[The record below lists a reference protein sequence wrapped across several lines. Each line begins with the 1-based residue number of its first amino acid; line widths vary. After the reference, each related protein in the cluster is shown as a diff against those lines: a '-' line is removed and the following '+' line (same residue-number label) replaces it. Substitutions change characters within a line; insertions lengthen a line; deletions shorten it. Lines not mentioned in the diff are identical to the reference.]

1 MLDRSTPLEP
11 KKILYFDH
19 KIFCKPQRFFYWQ
32 IWSQTMNITQKIDE
46 MIEERSLLKHPF
58 YQAWSDG
65 KLTKESLAGYSKEY
79 FQLVKEVPSFM
90 APIIQQAPESVV
102 KELVENQQEE
112 SDHIKPWIAFAGE
125 LGISEEELLS
135 YSGLPK
141 TRKAVS
147 DLNELMDTFEGGAC
161 AMYAFEKEIPKI
173 SQTKLDGLAEFYGM
187 TSDEATEYFKLH
199 TEADIRHAA
208 SWRNILE
215 KSSTDYDKLIE
226 IAEKSISAQNLLL
239 DSCFEEY
246 C

>member
-1 MLDRSTPLEP
+1 
-11 KKILYFDH
+11 
-19 KIFCKPQRFFYWQ
+19 
-32 IWSQTMNITQKIDE
+32 MNLTKRIDE

-58 YQAWSDG
+58 YQTWSDG
-65 KLTKESLAGYSKEY
+65 KLTKEALAGYSKEY
-79 FQLVKEVPSFM
+79 FQLVKAVPEFM
-90 APIIQQAPESVV
+90 APIIEKAPNSVV
-102 KELVENQQEE
+102 GELIENQQEE

-125 LGISEEELLS
+125 LGVSEEELTS
-135 YSGLPK
+135 YSGTEK

-147 DLNELMDTFEGGAC
+147 DLTALMDTFEGGAT

-187 TSDEATEYFKLH
+187 TSHEATEYFKLH

-215 KSSTDYDKLIE
+215 KSSTDSNNLID
-226 IAEKSISAQNLLL
+226 IAEKSLAAQNLLL
-239 DSCFEEY
+239 DSCYEKY

>member
-1 MLDRSTPLEP
+1 
-11 KKILYFDH
+11 
-19 KIFCKPQRFFYWQ
+19 
-32 IWSQTMNITQKIDE
+32 MNIIQKIDE

-65 KLTKESLAGYSKEY
+65 KLTKDSLAGYSKEY

-90 APIIQQAPESVV
+90 APIIEKAPESVV

-125 LGISEEELLS
+125 LGIPEEELLS

-147 DLNELMDTFEGGAC
+147 DLNELMDTFDSGAC

-199 TEADIRHAA
+199 TEADVRHAA

-226 IAEKSISAQNLLL
+226 VAEKSISAQNLLL